1 MSSIPETMTAV
12 QLVGHGGPEMLVLRD
27 DVPVPVPGAG
37 EVLIRV
43 GACGMNNTDVNTRVG
58 WYSKAVTGETTG
70 EALDVSDGDASWGGS
85 GIGFPRIQGA
95 DICGRVVAVG
105 DGVEADLVG
114 RRVLNDPCLRAAD
127 DPGDRERA
135 GYVGSECD
143 GGFAQ
148 YCVLPV
154 RNVHTVDSPFTD
166 VELASF
172 PCSWSTA
179 EHMLTRARLADGE
192 TVVVTGASGG
202 VGSALVQL
210 ARVRG
215 ARVVAIAGEAKL
227 EEVARYGADVVVD
240 RNAGNLAG
248 AVAEAAGGPI
258 DVLADVVAGPMF
270 APLLELLR
278 RGGRYT
284 TAGAIAGPIVDLDVR
299 TLYLNDLE
307 FHGCT
312 VYPPEVFA
320 SLVARIESGV
330 LTPTVGGTFPLAGIH
345 AAQEAFVAKRHV
357 GALVIEVP

>member
-1 MSSIPETMTAV
+1 MNGIPATMTAV
-12 QLVGHGGPEMLVLRD
+12 HLVGHGGPDMLVVRH
-27 DVPVPVPGAG
+27 DVPVPVPSAG

-70 EALDVSDGDASWGGS
+70 EALDVSDGDGSWGGS
-85 GIGFPRIQGA
+85 GIAFPRIQGA

-105 DGVEADLVG
+105 AGVGSGLIG
-114 RRVLNDPCLRAAD
+114 RRVLNDPCIRDAD

-154 RNVHTVDSPFTD
+154 RNVHAVESPLTD

-172 PCSWSTA
+172 PCSWATA
-179 EHMLTRARLADGE
+179 EHMLTRARVADGE

-210 ARVRG
+210 ARARG
-215 ARVVAIAGEAKL
+215 ARVVAIAGASKID
-227 EEVARYGADVVVD
+227 EVAGYGADAVVD
-240 RNAGNLAG
+240 RSAADLAG

-284 TAGAIAGPIVDLDVR
+284 TAGAIGGPIVDLDVR
-299 TLYLNDLE
+299 TLYLQDLE

-320 SLVARIESGV
+320 SLVARIESGA
-330 LTPTVGGTFPLAGIH
+330 LTPTVGGTFPLAEIH
-345 AAQEAFVAKRHV
+345 AAQEAFIAKHHV
-357 GALVIEVP
+357 GALVLEIP

>member
-1 MSSIPETMTAV
+1 MNPIPETMTAV
-12 QLVGHGGPEMLVLRD
+12 QLVGHGGPDMLVLRD

-105 DGVEADLVG
+105 AGVEAGLVD

-127 DPGDRERA
+127 DPGDRDRA

-154 RNVHTVDSPFTD
+154 RNVHAVDSPFTD

-179 EHMLTRARLADGE
+179 EHMLTRARLGDGE

-215 ARVVAIAGEAKL
+215 ARVVAVAGAAKL
-227 EEVARYGADVVVD
+227 GEVARYGADAVVD

-320 SLVARIESGV
+320 SLVSRIESGV
-330 LTPTVGGTFPLAGIH
+330 LTPTVGGTFPLAEIH
-345 AAQEAFVAKRHV
+345 AAQEEFVAKRHV